1 MQFLIIAC
9 DGQDAQERR
18 LALRDKHLAV
28 ANQLRAAGHLL
39 YGVATLDGK
48 GQPNGSME
56 VVQFGSRADLDR
68 WLQQEPYVTGQVWAK
83 VDVTPCRVGPMFAT
97 R

>member
-1 MQFLIIAC
+1 MQFLVIAS
-9 DGQDAQERR
+9 DGQAALERR

-28 ANQLRAAGHLL
+28 ANNLRVTGKLL
-39 YGVATLDGK
+39 YAVAMLDGN

-56 VVQFGSRADLDR
+56 VVQFNSRADLDR
-68 WLQQEPYVTGQVWAK
+68 WLQQEPFVTGHVWDK
-83 VDVTPCRVGPMFAT
+83 VEVTPCRVGPMFAN